1 MHKFWE
7 SWKIVNLI
15 PDQTKKRQ
23 KGLLGWRHKV
33 RTWTFH
39 FLFWSVAHLK
49 SFCQNMQTR
58 QAGEFWGESFDIFP
72 TPGQGPQKAFG
83 RVTKA
88 GTTRK
93 VPSDWLLYGFWYLEE
108 GGKHYKQKISNS
120 AVVNLSVLY
129 MCQMCSC
136 TGLHT
141 SANRQLPSLQFWFPS
156 EIIFHIFHAMFLKIK
171 CLLRPAVDVC
181 KEALCNL
188 LM

>member
-1 MHKFWE
+1 MSHEDDLWILASNLMPYLRLLIDPTDVLERVDYGKNTQNISDMHKFWE

-83 RVTKA
+83 RVTKTR
-88 GTTRK
+88 TTRK
-93 VPSDWLLYGFWYLEE
+93 VPSDWLFYGFGYLEE
-108 GGKHYKQKISNS
+108 QKQK
-120 AVVNLSVLY
+120 
-129 MCQMCSC
+129 QK
-136 TGLHT
+136 
-141 SANRQLPSLQFWFPS
+141 QFW
-156 EIIFHIFHAMFLKIK
+156 HK
-171 CLLRPAVDVC
+171 D
-181 KEALCNL
+181 
-188 LM
+188 